1 MPVTARKR
9 PRRVLV
15 LEDDPALARALASAL
30 EVLGFD
36 HRISRCLRDARNEL
50 TRLDGEWTPDLVL
63 LDVVLPDG
71 TALDFLR
78 ALPREAPL
86 PVIVAMSG
94 SAEPAQA
101 FELATLGVR
110 RFLPKPVELHRLGEV
125 LSQACDE
132 APPIRQH
139 LKALVGTRALSD
151 VEEEVRTT
159 MVTEAVARAGSVRG
173 AARLLR
179 ISRQLLQYILRR
191 PEPNQS
197 PSSSESSLSS
207 GS

>member
-1 MPVTARKR
+1 V
-9 PRRVLV
+9 
-15 LEDDPALARALASAL
+15 EDDRALCRALAAAL
-30 EVLGFD
+30 EVLGFE
-36 HRISRCLRDARNEL
+36 HRLCRSLRDARDQL
-50 TRLDGEWTPDLVL
+50 THLEGGWKPDLVL

-78 ALPREAPL
+78 AFSPEAPL

-110 RFLPKPVELHRLGEV
+110 RFLPKPVELERLGAV
-125 LSQACDE
+125 LSAACDD
-132 APPIRQH
+132 APPIRAH
-139 LKALVGTRALSD
+139 VKALVGARALSD

-159 MVTEAVARAGSVRG
+159 MVAEAVARAGSVRG
-173 AARLLR
+173 AARLLDV
-179 ISRQLLQYILRR
+179 SRQLLQHILRR
-191 PEPNQS
+191 AEGAS
-197 PSSSESSLSS
+197 RPSTTESSRSS